1 MGVIADVLGICC
13 RYFAAWRSCVVCT
26 LLVVG
31 RGMFGGTMVLD
42 FMDFA
47 DVSELADPR
56 QLHVSTPNHDSFE
69 LYTNC
74 FRSLIMHVHRQ

>member
-1 MGVIADVLGICC
+1 
-13 RYFAAWRSCVVCT
+13 
-26 LLVVG
+26 
-31 RGMFGGTMVLD
+31 MVLD